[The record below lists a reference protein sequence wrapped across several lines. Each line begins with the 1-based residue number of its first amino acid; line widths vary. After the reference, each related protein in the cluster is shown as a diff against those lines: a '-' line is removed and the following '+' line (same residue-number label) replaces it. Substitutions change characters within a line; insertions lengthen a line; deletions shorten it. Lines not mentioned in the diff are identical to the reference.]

1 MTYVRALQSQQQ
13 VRLMS
18 CRTVFLHCLMQS
30 EMLFCMQR
38 SGIRYL
44 FSISFMFL
52 TLNLLTYETETTLFL
67 RKNKNFSGCPF
78 TSSLADRCKDVILQY
93 WNQGSAAVEW
103 MHIKLMLQ
111 KDKCAFTSQQSL
123 CLVPWGTQH
132 PPLLPSSSRDEEKG
146 LFTGYSSTQHATTD
160 NIWFKMWH
168 LSFSCSSWQKAD
180 GFMER
185 LALRSVSFLF
195 I

>member
-1 MTYVRALQSQQQ
+1 
-13 VRLMS
+13 MS

-52 TLNLLTYETETTLFL
+52 TLNLLAYETETTLFL

-78 TSSLADRCKDVILQY
+78 TSSLVDRCKDVILQY
-93 WNQGSAAVEW
+93 WNQGIAAVEW

-132 PPLLPSSSRDEEKG
+132 PPLLRVQPEMKKRVCSQVIPQHSMQPQTIYGSKCDIFHFHAVHDRKQMDSGRVWPSEVFHS
-146 LFTGYSSTQHATTD
+146 YS
-160 NIWFKMWH
+160 FK
-168 LSFSCSSWQKAD
+168 
-180 GFMER
+180 
-185 LALRSVSFLF
+185 RS
-195 I
+195 